1 MESRMKKYYTE
12 ELKEDAQRTKKNA
25 PLYRQ
30 IYGAYDEF
38 ENLKLPVSDNEIDIT
53 DIGTSVTSREEY
65 RKMKEYGS
73 ITNKSAKIVK
83 EEHPEEVKVS
93 AESNNRVYNINEMLA
108 SVKGN
113 RSNMDDNVVNTSAN
127 YLHTLQTDEEIKT
140 DLEKVK
146 EMYNKISEEFDK
158 EEEMDRMSDVSTGT
172 LSLELLSD
180 LKSDK
185 DTEVMPGFKDDKSP
199 TGDGTK
205 SSSGNSEQ
213 VPDRANGDNGNDLDN
228 TFYGGGYQFNKKDFN
243 DDNFFDGDMD
253 KKGHYVIKSLLVIVL
268 IVLLVGCALYFL
280 DKYNVINLF

>member
-73 ITNKSAKIVK
+73 ITNKNAKIVK
-83 EEHPEEVKVS
+83 EDKMEDVKPNI
-93 AESNNRVYNINEMLA
+93 ESNNRVYNINEMLA

-113 RSNMDDNVVNTSAN
+113 RANMDDKVVSTSAN

-158 EEEMDRMSDVSTGT
+158 EEEMDQKSDVSTGT

-185 DTEVMPGFKDDKSP
+185 DTEVMPGFGDDKSP
-199 TGDGTK
+199 TGDNNK
-205 SSSGNSEQ
+205 SSS
-213 VPDRANGDNGNDLDN
+213 DNGDRGNDLDN
-228 TFYGGGYQFNKKDFN
+228 TFYEGGYQFNNDDFN

-253 KKGHYVIKSLLVIVL
+253 KKGHYVIKSLLVIIL

-280 DKYNVINLF
+280 NEYNVINLF

>member
-73 ITNKSAKIVK
+73 ITNKNARIVK
-83 EEHPEEVKVS
+83 EDKMEDVKPNI
-93 AESNNRVYNINEMLA
+93 ESNNRVYNINEMLA

-113 RSNMDDNVVNTSAN
+113 RANMDDKVVSTSAN

-158 EEEMDRMSDVSTGT
+158 EEEMDQKSDVSTGT

-185 DTEVMPGFKDDKSP
+185 DTEVMPGFGDDKRP
-199 TGDGTK
+199 TGDNNK
-205 SSSGNSEQ
+205 SSS
-213 VPDRANGDNGNDLDN
+213 DNGDRGNDLDN
-228 TFYGGGYQFNKKDFN
+228 TFYEDGYQFNNDDFN

-253 KKGHYVIKSLLVIVL
+253 KKGHYVIKSLLVIIL

-280 DKYNVINLF
+280 NEYNVINLF

>member
-83 EEHPEEVKVS
+83 EDKMEDVKPNI
-93 AESNNRVYNINEMLA
+93 ESNNRVYNINEMLA

-113 RSNMDDNVVNTSAN
+113 RANMDDKVVSTSAN
-127 YLHTLQTDEEIKT
+127 YLYTLQTDEEIKT

-158 EEEMDRMSDVSTGT
+158 EEEMDQKSDVSTGT

-185 DTEVMPGFKDDKSP
+185 DTEVMPGFGDDKSP
-199 TGDGTK
+199 TGDNNK
-205 SSSGNSEQ
+205 SGS
-213 VPDRANGDNGNDLDN
+213 DNGDRGNDLDN
-228 TFYGGGYQFNKKDFN
+228 TFYEDGYQFNNDDFN

-253 KKGHYVIKSLLVIVL
+253 KKGHYVIKSLLVIIL

-280 DKYNVINLF
+280 NEYNVINLF

>member
-83 EEHPEEVKVS
+83 EDKMEDVKPNI
-93 AESNNRVYNINEMLA
+93 ESNNRVYNINEMLA

-113 RSNMDDNVVNTSAN
+113 RANMDDKVVSTSAN

-158 EEEMDRMSDVSTGT
+158 EEEMDQKSDVSTGT

-185 DTEVMPGFKDDKSP
+185 DTEVMPGFGDDKSP
-199 TGDGTK
+199 TGDNNK
-205 SSSGNSEQ
+205 SSS
-213 VPDRANGDNGNDLDN
+213 DNGDRGNDLDN
-228 TFYGGGYQFNKKDFN
+228 TFYEDGYQFNNDDFN

-253 KKGHYVIKSLLVIVL
+253 KKGHYVIKSLLVIIL

-280 DKYNVINLF
+280 NEYNLF

>member
-83 EEHPEEVKVS
+83 EDKMEDVKPNI
-93 AESNNRVYNINEMLA
+93 ESNNRVYNINEMLA

-113 RSNMDDNVVNTSAN
+113 RANMDDKVVSTSAN

-158 EEEMDRMSDVSTGT
+158 EEEMDQKSDVSTGT

-185 DTEVMPGFKDDKSP
+185 DTEVMPGFGDDKSP
-199 TGDGTK
+199 TGDNNK
-205 SSSGNSEQ
+205 SSS
-213 VPDRANGDNGNDLDN
+213 DNGDRGNDLDN
-228 TFYGGGYQFNKKDFN
+228 TFYEGDYQFNNDDFN

-253 KKGHYVIKSLLVIVL
+253 KKGHYVIKSLLVIIL

-280 DKYNVINLF
+280 NEYNIINLF

>member
-83 EEHPEEVKVS
+83 EDIMEDVKPNI
-93 AESNNRVYNINEMLA
+93 ESNNRVYNINEMLA

-113 RSNMDDNVVNTSAN
+113 RANMDDKVVSTSAN

-158 EEEMDRMSDVSTGT
+158 EEEMDQKSDVSTGT

-185 DTEVMPGFKDDKSP
+185 DTEVMPGFGDDKSP
-199 TGDGTK
+199 TGDNNK
-205 SSSGNSEQ
+205 SSS
-213 VPDRANGDNGNDLDN
+213 DNGDRGNDLDN
-228 TFYGGGYQFNKKDFN
+228 TFYEDGYQFNNDDFN

-253 KKGHYVIKSLLVIVL
+253 KKGHYVIKSLLVIIL

-280 DKYNVINLF
+280 NEYNIINLF

>member
-83 EEHPEEVKVS
+83 EDKMEDVKPNI
-93 AESNNRVYNINEMLA
+93 ESNNRVYNINEMLA

-113 RSNMDDNVVNTSAN
+113 RANMDDKVVNTSAN

-158 EEEMDRMSDVSTGT
+158 EEEMDQKSDVSTGT

-185 DTEVMPGFKDDKSP
+185 DTEVMPGFGDDKSP
-199 TGDGTK
+199 TGDNNK
-205 SSSGNSEQ
+205 SSS
-213 VPDRANGDNGNDLDN
+213 DNGDRGNDLDN
-228 TFYGGGYQFNKKDFN
+228 TFYEDGYQFNNDDFN

-253 KKGHYVIKSLLVIVL
+253 KKGHYVIKSLLVIIL

-280 DKYNVINLF
+280 NEYNIINLF

>member
-73 ITNKSAKIVK
+73 ITNKNARIVK
-83 EEHPEEVKVS
+83 EDKMEDVKPNI
-93 AESNNRVYNINEMLA
+93 ESNNRVYNINEMLA

-113 RSNMDDNVVNTSAN
+113 RANMDDKVVSTSAN
-127 YLHTLQTDEEIKT
+127 YLHTLQTDDEIKT

-158 EEEMDRMSDVSTGT
+158 EEEMDQKSDVSTGT

-185 DTEVMPGFKDDKSP
+185 DTEVMPGFGDDKSP
-199 TGDGTK
+199 TGDNNK
-205 SSSGNSEQ
+205 SSS
-213 VPDRANGDNGNDLDN
+213 DNGDRGNDLDN
-228 TFYGGGYQFNKKDFN
+228 TFYEDGYQFNNDDFN

-253 KKGHYVIKSLLVIVL
+253 KKGHYVIKSLLVIIL

-280 DKYNVINLF
+280 NEYNVINLF

>member
-73 ITNKSAKIVK
+73 ITNKNAKIVK
-83 EEHPEEVKVS
+83 EDKMEDVKPNI
-93 AESNNRVYNINEMLA
+93 ESNNRVYNINEMLA

-113 RSNMDDNVVNTSAN
+113 RANMDDKVVSTSAN

-158 EEEMDRMSDVSTGT
+158 EEEMDQKSDVSTGT

-185 DTEVMPGFKDDKSP
+185 DTEVMPGFGDDKSP
-199 TGDGTK
+199 TGDNNK
-205 SSSGNSEQ
+205 SSS
-213 VPDRANGDNGNDLDN
+213 DNGDRGNDLDN
-228 TFYGGGYQFNKKDFN
+228 TFYEDGYQFNNDDFN

-253 KKGHYVIKSLLVIVL
+253 KKGHYVIKSLFVIIL

-280 DKYNVINLF
+280 NEYNVINLF

>member
-73 ITNKSAKIVK
+73 ITNKNARIVK
-83 EEHPEEVKVS
+83 EDKMEDVKPNI
-93 AESNNRVYNINEMLA
+93 ESNNRVYNINEMLA

-113 RSNMDDNVVNTSAN
+113 RANMDDKVVSTSAN

-158 EEEMDRMSDVSTGT
+158 EEEMDQKSDVSTGT

-185 DTEVMPGFKDDKSP
+185 DTEVMPGFGDDKSP
-199 TGDGTK
+199 TGDNNK
-205 SSSGNSEQ
+205 SGS
-213 VPDRANGDNGNDLDN
+213 DNGDRGNDLDN
-228 TFYGGGYQFNKKDFN
+228 TFYEGGYQFNNDDFN

-253 KKGHYVIKSLLVIVL
+253 KKGHYVIKSLFVIIL
-268 IVLLVGCALYFL
+268 IVLLVGCTLYFL
-280 DKYNVINLF
+280 NEYNVINLF

>member
-83 EEHPEEVKVS
+83 EDKMEDVKPNI
-93 AESNNRVYNINEMLA
+93 ESNNRVYNINEMLA

-113 RSNMDDNVVNTSAN
+113 RANMDDKVVSTSAN

-158 EEEMDRMSDVSTGT
+158 EEEMDQKSDVSTGT

-185 DTEVMPGFKDDKSP
+185 DTEVMPGFGDDKSP
-199 TGDGTK
+199 TGDNNK
-205 SSSGNSEQ
+205 SSS
-213 VPDRANGDNGNDLDN
+213 DNGDRGNDLDN
-228 TFYGGGYQFNKKDFN
+228 TFYEDGYQFNNDDFN

-253 KKGHYVIKSLLVIVL
+253 KKGHYVIKSLLVIIF

-280 DKYNVINLF
+280 NEYNVINLF

>member
-73 ITNKSAKIVK
+73 ITNKNAKIVK
-83 EEHPEEVKVS
+83 EDKMEDVKPNI
-93 AESNNRVYNINEMLA
+93 ESNNRVYNINEMLA

-113 RSNMDDNVVNTSAN
+113 RANMDDKVVSTSAN

-158 EEEMDRMSDVSTGT
+158 EEEMDQKSDVSTGT

-185 DTEVMPGFKDDKSP
+185 DTEVMPGFGDDKSP
-199 TGDGTK
+199 TGDNNK
-205 SSSGNSEQ
+205 SSS
-213 VPDRANGDNGNDLDN
+213 DNGDRGNDLDN
-228 TFYGGGYQFNKKDFN
+228 TFYEDGYQFNNDDFN

-253 KKGHYVIKSLLVIVL
+253 KKGHYVIKSLLVIIL

-280 DKYNVINLF
+280 NEYNVINLF

>member
-83 EEHPEEVKVS
+83 EDKMEDVKPNI
-93 AESNNRVYNINEMLA
+93 ESNNRVYNINEMLA

-113 RSNMDDNVVNTSAN
+113 RANMDDKGVNTSAN

-158 EEEMDRMSDVSTGT
+158 EEEMDQKSDVSTGT

-185 DTEVMPGFKDDKSP
+185 DTEVMPGFGDDKSP
-199 TGDGTK
+199 TGDNNK
-205 SSSGNSEQ
+205 SSS
-213 VPDRANGDNGNDLDN
+213 DNGDRGNDLDN
-228 TFYGGGYQFNKKDFN
+228 TFYEGDYQFNNDDFN

-253 KKGHYVIKSLLVIVL
+253 KKGHYVIKSLLVIIL

-280 DKYNVINLF
+280 NEYNIINLF

>member
-73 ITNKSAKIVK
+73 ITNKNARIVK
-83 EEHPEEVKVS
+83 EDKMEDVKPNI
-93 AESNNRVYNINEMLA
+93 ESNNRVYNINEMLA

-113 RSNMDDNVVNTSAN
+113 RANMDDKVVSTSAN

-158 EEEMDRMSDVSTGT
+158 EEEMDQKSDVSTGT

-185 DTEVMPGFKDDKSP
+185 DTEVMPGFGDDKSP
-199 TGDGTK
+199 MGDNNK
-205 SSSGNSEQ
+205 SSS
-213 VPDRANGDNGNDLDN
+213 DNGDRGNDLDN
-228 TFYGGGYQFNKKDFN
+228 TFYEDGYQFNNDDFN

-253 KKGHYVIKSLLVIVL
+253 KKGHYVIKSLLVIIL

-280 DKYNVINLF
+280 NEYNIINLF

>member
-83 EEHPEEVKVS
+83 EEHPEEVKTS
-93 AESNNRVYNINEMLA
+93 TEPNNRVYNINEMLA
-108 SVKGN
+108 SVKGG
-113 RSNMDDNVVNTSAN
+113 RPNMDDGVVSTSAN

-185 DTEVMPGFKDDKSP
+185 DTEVMPGFKDDKGP
-199 TGDGTK
+199 IGDNTK
-205 SSSGNSEQ
+205 SSSGNSDSSD
-213 VPDRANGDNGNDLDN
+213 DRNSGNGNDLDN
-228 TFYGGGYQFNKKDFN
+228 TFYGGGYQFNKEDFN

-253 KKGHYVIKSLLVIVL
+253 KKGHYVIKSLLVIIL

>member
-73 ITNKSAKIVK
+73 ITNKNARIVK
-83 EEHPEEVKVS
+83 EDKMEDVKPNI
-93 AESNNRVYNINEMLA
+93 ESNNRVYNINEMLA

-113 RSNMDDNVVNTSAN
+113 RANMDDKVVSTSAN

-158 EEEMDRMSDVSTGT
+158 EEEMDQKSDVSTGT

-185 DTEVMPGFKDDKSP
+185 DTEVMPGFGDDKSP
-199 TGDGTK
+199 TGDNNK
-205 SSSGNSEQ
+205 SSS
-213 VPDRANGDNGNDLDN
+213 DNGDRGNDLDN
-228 TFYGGGYQFNKKDFN
+228 TFYEGDYQFNNDDFN

-253 KKGHYVIKSLLVIVL
+253 KKGHYVIKSLLVIIL

-280 DKYNVINLF
+280 NEYNVINLF

>member
-83 EEHPEEVKVS
+83 EDKMEDVKPNI
-93 AESNNRVYNINEMLA
+93 ESNNRVYNINEMLA

-113 RSNMDDNVVNTSAN
+113 RANMDDKVVSTSAN

-158 EEEMDRMSDVSTGT
+158 EEEMDQKSDVSTGT

-185 DTEVMPGFKDDKSP
+185 DTEVMPGFGDDKSP
-199 TGDGTK
+199 TGDNNK
-205 SSSGNSEQ
+205 SGS
-213 VPDRANGDNGNDLDN
+213 DNGDRGNDLDN
-228 TFYGGGYQFNKKDFN
+228 TFYEDGYQFNNDDFN

-253 KKGHYVIKSLLVIVL
+253 KKGHYVIKSLLVIIL

-280 DKYNVINLF
+280 NEYNIINLF

>member
-73 ITNKSAKIVK
+73 ITNKNARIVK
-83 EEHPEEVKVS
+83 EDKMEDVKPNI
-93 AESNNRVYNINEMLA
+93 ESNNRVYNINEMLA

-113 RSNMDDNVVNTSAN
+113 RANMDDKVVSTSAN

-158 EEEMDRMSDVSTGT
+158 EEEMDQKSDVSTGT

-185 DTEVMPGFKDDKSP
+185 DTEVMPGFGDDKSP
-199 TGDGTK
+199 TGDNNK
-205 SSSGNSEQ
+205 SSS
-213 VPDRANGDNGNDLDN
+213 DNGDRGNDLDN
-228 TFYGGGYQFNKKDFN
+228 TFYEGGYQFNNDDFN

-253 KKGHYVIKSLLVIVL
+253 KKGHYVIKSLLVIIL

-280 DKYNVINLF
+280 NEYNVINLF

>member
-83 EEHPEEVKVS
+83 EDKMEDVKPNI
-93 AESNNRVYNINEMLA
+93 ESNNRVYNINEMLA

-113 RSNMDDNVVNTSAN
+113 RANMDDKVVSTSAN

-158 EEEMDRMSDVSTGT
+158 EEEMDQKSDVSTGT

-185 DTEVMPGFKDDKSP
+185 DTEVMPGFGDDKSP
-199 TGDGTK
+199 TGDNSK
-205 SSSGNSEQ
+205 SSS
-213 VPDRANGDNGNDLDN
+213 DNGDRGNDLDN
-228 TFYGGGYQFNKKDFN
+228 TFYEDGYQFNNDDFN

-253 KKGHYVIKSLLVIVL
+253 KKGHYVIKSLLVIIL

-280 DKYNVINLF
+280 NEYNVINLF

>member
-12 ELKEDAQRTKKNA
+12 ELKEDAQRTRKNA

-83 EEHPEEVKVS
+83 EEKIEDVKPNQ
-93 AESNNRVYNINEMLA
+93 EINNRVYNINEMLA

-113 RSNMDDNVVNTSAN
+113 RSNMDDKVVNTSAN

-185 DTEVMPGFKDDKSP
+185 DTEVMPGFRDDKSP
-199 TGDGTK
+199 TGDNTK
-205 SSSGNSEQ
+205 SSS
-213 VPDRANGDNGNDLDN
+213 DNGDSGNDLDN
-228 TFYGGGYQFNKKDFN
+228 TFYEGGYQFNNDDFN

-253 KKGHYVIKSLLVIVL
+253 KKGHYVIKSLFVIIL

-280 DKYNVINLF
+280 NKYNVINLF

>member
-73 ITNKSAKIVK
+73 ITNKNARIVK
-83 EEHPEEVKVS
+83 EDKMEDVKPNI
-93 AESNNRVYNINEMLA
+93 ESNNRVYNINEMLA

-113 RSNMDDNVVNTSAN
+113 RANMDDKVVNTSAN

-158 EEEMDRMSDVSTGT
+158 EEEMDQKSDVSTGT

-185 DTEVMPGFKDDKSP
+185 DTEVMPGFGDDKSP
-199 TGDGTK
+199 TGDNNK
-205 SSSGNSEQ
+205 SSS
-213 VPDRANGDNGNDLDN
+213 DNGDRGNDLDN
-228 TFYGGGYQFNKKDFN
+228 TFYEDGYQFNNDDFN

-253 KKGHYVIKSLLVIVL
+253 KKGHYVIKSLLVIIL

-280 DKYNVINLF
+280 NEYNVINLF

>member
-73 ITNKSAKIVK
+73 ITNKNARIVK
-83 EEHPEEVKVS
+83 EDKMEDVKPNI
-93 AESNNRVYNINEMLA
+93 ESNNRVYNINEMLA

-113 RSNMDDNVVNTSAN
+113 RANMDDKVVSTSAN

-158 EEEMDRMSDVSTGT
+158 EEEMDQKSDVSTGT

-185 DTEVMPGFKDDKSP
+185 DTEVMPGFGDDKSP
-199 TGDGTK
+199 TGDNSK
-205 SSSGNSEQ
+205 SSS
-213 VPDRANGDNGNDLDN
+213 DNGDRGNDLDN
-228 TFYGGGYQFNKKDFN
+228 TFYEGDYQFNNDDFN

-253 KKGHYVIKSLLVIVL
+253 KKGHYVIKSLLVIIL

-280 DKYNVINLF
+280 NEYNVINLF

>member
-73 ITNKSAKIVK
+73 ITNKNARIVK
-83 EEHPEEVKVS
+83 EDKMEDVKPNI
-93 AESNNRVYNINEMLA
+93 ESNNRVYNINEMLA

-113 RSNMDDNVVNTSAN
+113 RANMDDKVVSTSAN

-158 EEEMDRMSDVSTGT
+158 EEEMDQKSDVSTGT

-185 DTEVMPGFKDDKSP
+185 DTEVMPGFRDDKSP
-199 TGDGTK
+199 TGDNTK
-205 SSSGNSEQ
+205 SSS
-213 VPDRANGDNGNDLDN
+213 DNGDSGNDLDN
-228 TFYGGGYQFNKKDFN
+228 TFYEGGYQFNNDDFN

-253 KKGHYVIKSLLVIVL
+253 KKGHYVIKSLLVIIF
-268 IVLLVGCALYFL
+268 IVLLVGCALYFFNE
-280 DKYNVINLF
+280 YNVINLF

>member
-12 ELKEDAQRTKKNA
+12 ELKEDAQRTRKNA

-83 EEHPEEVKVS
+83 EEKIEDVKPNQEV
-93 AESNNRVYNINEMLA
+93 NNRVYNINEMLA

-113 RSNMDDNVVNTSAN
+113 RSNMDDKVVNTSAN

-158 EEEMDRMSDVSTGT
+158 EEEMDQKSDVSTGT

-185 DTEVMPGFKDDKSP
+185 DTEVMPGFGDDKSP
-199 TGDGTK
+199 TGDNNK
-205 SSSGNSEQ
+205 SSS
-213 VPDRANGDNGNDLDN
+213 DNGDRGNDLDN
-228 TFYGGGYQFNKKDFN
+228 TFYEDGYQFNNDDFN

-253 KKGHYVIKSLLVIVL
+253 KKGHYVIKSLLVIIL

-280 DKYNVINLF
+280 NEYNVINLF

>member
-83 EEHPEEVKVS
+83 EDKMEDVKPNI
-93 AESNNRVYNINEMLA
+93 ESNNRVYNINEMLA

-113 RSNMDDNVVNTSAN
+113 RANMDDKVVSTSAN

-158 EEEMDRMSDVSTGT
+158 EEEMDQKSDVSTGT

-185 DTEVMPGFKDDKSP
+185 DTEVMPGFGDDKSP
-199 TGDGTK
+199 TGDNNK
-205 SSSGNSEQ
+205 SSS
-213 VPDRANGDNGNDLDN
+213 DNGDRGNDLDN
-228 TFYGGGYQFNKKDFN
+228 TFYEDGYQFNNDDFN

-253 KKGHYVIKSLLVIVL
+253 KKGHYVIKSLLVIIL
-268 IVLLVGCALYFL
+268 IVLLVGCVLYFL
-280 DKYNVINLF
+280 NEYNIINLF

>member
-73 ITNKSAKIVK
+73 ITNKNARIVK
-83 EEHPEEVKVS
+83 EDKMEDVKPNI
-93 AESNNRVYNINEMLA
+93 ESNNRVYNINEMLA

-113 RSNMDDNVVNTSAN
+113 RANMDDKVVSTSAN

-158 EEEMDRMSDVSTGT
+158 EEEMDQKSDVSTGT

-185 DTEVMPGFKDDKSP
+185 DTEVMPGFRNDKSP
-199 TGDGTK
+199 TGDNTK
-205 SSSGNSEQ
+205 SSS
-213 VPDRANGDNGNDLDN
+213 DNGDSGNDVDN
-228 TFYGGGYQFNKKDFN
+228 TFYEGGYQFNNDDFN

-253 KKGHYVIKSLLVIVL
+253 KKGHYVIKSLLVIIL

-280 DKYNVINLF
+280 NEYNVINLF

>member
-73 ITNKSAKIVK
+73 ITNKNARIVK
-83 EEHPEEVKVS
+83 EDKMEDVKPNI
-93 AESNNRVYNINEMLA
+93 ESNNRVYNINEMLA

-113 RSNMDDNVVNTSAN
+113 RANMDDKVVNTSAN

-158 EEEMDRMSDVSTGT
+158 EEEMDQKSDVSTGT

-185 DTEVMPGFKDDKSP
+185 DTEVMPGFGDDKSP
-199 TGDGTK
+199 TGDNNK
-205 SSSGNSEQ
+205 SSS
-213 VPDRANGDNGNDLDN
+213 DNGDRGNDLDN
-228 TFYGGGYQFNKKDFN
+228 TFYEGDYQFNNDDFN

-253 KKGHYVIKSLLVIVL
+253 KKGHYVIKSLLVIIL

-280 DKYNVINLF
+280 NEYNIINLF

>member
-73 ITNKSAKIVK
+73 ITNKNAKIVK
-83 EEHPEEVKVS
+83 EDKMEDVKPNI
-93 AESNNRVYNINEMLA
+93 ESNNRVYNINEMLA

-113 RSNMDDNVVNTSAN
+113 RANMDDKVVSTSAN

-158 EEEMDRMSDVSTGT
+158 EEEMDQKSDVSTGT

-185 DTEVMPGFKDDKSP
+185 DTEVMPGFGDDKSP
-199 TGDGTK
+199 TGDNNK
-205 SSSGNSEQ
+205 SSS
-213 VPDRANGDNGNDLDN
+213 DNGDRGNDLDN
-228 TFYGGGYQFNKKDFN
+228 TFYEGGYQFNNDDFN

-253 KKGHYVIKSLLVIVL
+253 KKGHYVIKSLLVIIL

-280 DKYNVINLF
+280 NEYNIINLF

>member
-73 ITNKSAKIVK
+73 ITNKNARIVK
-83 EEHPEEVKVS
+83 EDKMEDVKPNI
-93 AESNNRVYNINEMLA
+93 ESNNRVYNINEMLA

-113 RSNMDDNVVNTSAN
+113 RANMDDKVVSTSAN

-158 EEEMDRMSDVSTGT
+158 EEEMDQKSDVSTGT

-185 DTEVMPGFKDDKSP
+185 DTEVMPGFGDDKSP
-199 TGDGTK
+199 TGDNNK
-205 SSSGNSEQ
+205 SSS
-213 VPDRANGDNGNDLDN
+213 DNGDRGNDLDN
-228 TFYGGGYQFNKKDFN
+228 TFYEDGYQFNNDDFN

-253 KKGHYVIKSLLVIVL
+253 KKGHYVIKSLLVIIL

-280 DKYNVINLF
+280 NEYNIINLF

>member
-83 EEHPEEVKVS
+83 EDIMEDVKPNI
-93 AESNNRVYNINEMLA
+93 ESNNRVYNINEMLA

-113 RSNMDDNVVNTSAN
+113 RANMDDKVVSTSAN

-158 EEEMDRMSDVSTGT
+158 EEEMDQKSDVSTGT

-185 DTEVMPGFKDDKSP
+185 DTEVMPGFGDDKSP
-199 TGDGTK
+199 TGDNNK
-205 SSSGNSEQ
+205 SSS
-213 VPDRANGDNGNDLDN
+213 DNGDRGNDLDN
-228 TFYGGGYQFNKKDFN
+228 TFYEGDYQFNNDDFN

-253 KKGHYVIKSLLVIVL
+253 KKGHYVIKSLLVIIL

-280 DKYNVINLF
+280 NEYNIINLF

>member
-73 ITNKSAKIVK
+73 ITNKNARIVK
-83 EEHPEEVKVS
+83 EDKMEDVKPNI
-93 AESNNRVYNINEMLA
+93 ESNNRVYNINEMLA

-113 RSNMDDNVVNTSAN
+113 RANMDDKVVSTSAN

-158 EEEMDRMSDVSTGT
+158 EEEMDQKSDVSTGT

-185 DTEVMPGFKDDKSP
+185 DTEVMPGFGDDKSP
-199 TGDGTK
+199 TGDNSK
-205 SSSGNSEQ
+205 SSS
-213 VPDRANGDNGNDLDN
+213 DNGDRGNDLDN
-228 TFYGGGYQFNKKDFN
+228 TFYEGGYQFNNDDFN

-253 KKGHYVIKSLLVIVL
+253 KKGHYVIKSLLVIIL

-280 DKYNVINLF
+280 NEYNVINLF

>member
-73 ITNKSAKIVK
+73 ITNKNARIVK
-83 EEHPEEVKVS
+83 EDKMEDVKPNI
-93 AESNNRVYNINEMLA
+93 ESNNRVYNINEMLA

-113 RSNMDDNVVNTSAN
+113 RANMDDKVVSTSAN

-158 EEEMDRMSDVSTGT
+158 EEEMDQKSDVSTGT

-185 DTEVMPGFKDDKSP
+185 DTEVMPGFGDDKSP
-199 TGDGTK
+199 TGDNNK
-205 SSSGNSEQ
+205 SSS
-213 VPDRANGDNGNDLDN
+213 DNGDRGNDLDN
-228 TFYGGGYQFNKKDFN
+228 TFYEGDYQFNNDDFN

-253 KKGHYVIKSLLVIVL
+253 KKGHYVIKSLLVIIL
-268 IVLLVGCALYFL
+268 IILLVGCALYFL
-280 DKYNVINLF
+280 NEYNVINLF

>member
-12 ELKEDAQRTKKNA
+12 ELKEDAQRTRKNA

-83 EEHPEEVKVS
+83 EEKIEDVKPNQ
-93 AESNNRVYNINEMLA
+93 EINNRVYNINEMLA

-113 RSNMDDNVVNTSAN
+113 RSNMDDKVVNTSAN

-199 TGDGTK
+199 TGDNTK
-205 SSSGNSEQ
+205 SSS
-213 VPDRANGDNGNDLDN
+213 DNDLDN
-228 TFYGGGYQFNKKDFN
+228 TFYEGGYQFNNDDFN

-253 KKGHYVIKSLLVIVL
+253 KKGHYVIKSLFVIIL
-268 IVLLVGCALYFL
+268 IVLLVGCTLYFL
-280 DKYNVINLF
+280 NEYNVINLF

>member
-73 ITNKSAKIVK
+73 ITNKNARIVK
-83 EEHPEEVKVS
+83 EDKMEDVKPNI
-93 AESNNRVYNINEMLA
+93 ESNNRVYNINEMLA

-113 RSNMDDNVVNTSAN
+113 RVNMDDKVVNTSAN

-158 EEEMDRMSDVSTGT
+158 EEEMDQKSDVSTGT

-185 DTEVMPGFKDDKSP
+185 DTEVMPGFGDDKSP
-199 TGDGTK
+199 TGDNNK
-205 SSSGNSEQ
+205 SSS
-213 VPDRANGDNGNDLDN
+213 DNGDRGNDLDN
-228 TFYGGGYQFNKKDFN
+228 TFYEGDYQFNNDDFN

-253 KKGHYVIKSLLVIVL
+253 KKGHYVIKSLLVIIL

-280 DKYNVINLF
+280 NEYNVINLF

>member
-1 MESRMKKYYTE
+1 MESRMNKYYTE

-83 EEHPEEVKVS
+83 EDKMEDVKPNI
-93 AESNNRVYNINEMLA
+93 ESNNRVYNINEMLA

-113 RSNMDDNVVNTSAN
+113 RANMDDKVVSTSAN

-158 EEEMDRMSDVSTGT
+158 EEEMDQKSDVSTGT

-185 DTEVMPGFKDDKSP
+185 DTEVMPGFGDDKSP
-199 TGDGTK
+199 TGDNNK
-205 SSSGNSEQ
+205 SSS
-213 VPDRANGDNGNDLDN
+213 DNGDRGNDLDN
-228 TFYGGGYQFNKKDFN
+228 TFYEGDYQFNNDDFN

-253 KKGHYVIKSLLVIVL
+253 KKGHYVIKSLLVIIL

-280 DKYNVINLF
+280 NEYNIINLF

>member
-73 ITNKSAKIVK
+73 ITNKNARIVK
-83 EEHPEEVKVS
+83 EDKMEDVKPNI
-93 AESNNRVYNINEMLA
+93 ESNNRVYNINEMLA

-113 RSNMDDNVVNTSAN
+113 RANMDDKVVSTSAN

-158 EEEMDRMSDVSTGT
+158 EEEMDQKSDVSTGT

-185 DTEVMPGFKDDKSP
+185 DTEVMPGFGDDKSP
-199 TGDGTK
+199 TGDNNK
-205 SSSGNSEQ
+205 SGS
-213 VPDRANGDNGNDLDN
+213 DNGDRGNDLDN
-228 TFYGGGYQFNKKDFN
+228 TFYEGGYQFNNDDFN

-253 KKGHYVIKSLLVIVL
+253 KKGHYVIKSLLVIIL

-280 DKYNVINLF
+280 NEYNVINLF

>member
-12 ELKEDAQRTKKNA
+12 ELKEDAQRTRKNA

-83 EEHPEEVKVS
+83 EEKIEDVKPNQ
-93 AESNNRVYNINEMLA
+93 EINNRVYNINEMLA

-113 RSNMDDNVVNTSAN
+113 RSNMDDKVVNTSAN

-199 TGDGTK
+199 TGDDTK
-205 SSSGNSEQ
+205 SSS
-213 VPDRANGDNGNDLDN
+213 DNGDSGNDLDN
-228 TFYGGGYQFNKKDFN
+228 TFYEGGYQFNNDDFN

-253 KKGHYVIKSLLVIVL
+253 KKGHYVIKSLFVIIL
-268 IVLLVGCALYFL
+268 IVLLVGCTLYFL
-280 DKYNVINLF
+280 NEYNVINLF

>member
-83 EEHPEEVKVS
+83 EDKMEDVKPNI
-93 AESNNRVYNINEMLA
+93 ESNNRVYNINEMLA

-113 RSNMDDNVVNTSAN
+113 RANMDDKVVSTSAN

-158 EEEMDRMSDVSTGT
+158 EEEMDQKSDVSTGT

-185 DTEVMPGFKDDKSP
+185 DTEVMPGFGDDKSHK
-199 TGDGTK
+199 GDNNK
-205 SSSGNSEQ
+205 RSS
-213 VPDRANGDNGNDLDN
+213 DNGDRGNDLDN
-228 TFYGGGYQFNKKDFN
+228 TFYEGDYQFNNDDFN

-253 KKGHYVIKSLLVIVL
+253 KKGHYVIKSLLVIIL

-280 DKYNVINLF
+280 NEYNVINLF

>member
-73 ITNKSAKIVK
+73 ITNKNARIVK
-83 EEHPEEVKVS
+83 EDKTEDVKPNI
-93 AESNNRVYNINEMLA
+93 ESNNQVYNINEMLA

-113 RSNMDDNVVNTSAN
+113 RANMDDKVVSTSAN

-158 EEEMDRMSDVSTGT
+158 EEEMDQKSDVSTGT

-185 DTEVMPGFKDDKSP
+185 DTEVMPGFGDDKSP
-199 TGDGTK
+199 TGDNSK
-205 SSSGNSEQ
+205 SSS
-213 VPDRANGDNGNDLDN
+213 DNGDRGNDLDN
-228 TFYGGGYQFNKKDFN
+228 TFYEDGYQFNNDDFN

-253 KKGHYVIKSLLVIVL
+253 KKGHYVIKSLLVIIL

-280 DKYNVINLF
+280 NEYNIINLF

>member
-12 ELKEDAQRTKKNA
+12 ELKEDAQRTRKNA

-83 EEHPEEVKVS
+83 EEKIEDVKPNQEV
-93 AESNNRVYNINEMLA
+93 NNRVYNINEMLA

-113 RSNMDDNVVNTSAN
+113 RSNMDDKVVNTSAN

-199 TGDGTK
+199 TGDNTK
-205 SSSGNSEQ
+205 SSS
-213 VPDRANGDNGNDLDN
+213 DNGDSGNDLDN
-228 TFYGGGYQFNKKDFN
+228 TFYEGGYQFNNDDFN

-253 KKGHYVIKSLLVIVL
+253 KKGHYVIKSLFVIIL

-280 DKYNVINLF
+280 NEYNVINLF